1 MGTYIDRRG
10 DPAVRIAFGYS
21 RTDPQTAAMLFVS
34 DERVVWARMTEDEVR
49 ANFMETSVPLVVAIR
64 KLNEVMST
72 GGATFEARRLMWFI
86 QNEPIWMLRLMDAL
100 IAMKT
105 MWRNACLRAVN
116 ATSER

>member
-21 RTDPQTAAMLFVS
+21 TTDPQTAEMLFVS
-34 DERVVWARMTEDEVR
+34 NERVVWERMTEDEVR

-64 KLNEVMST
+64 NLNAVMST

-86 QNEPIWMLRLMDAL
+86 QNEPIWMLRLMDYL

-105 MWRNACLRAVN
+105 MWRKASRRAVKV
-116 ATSER
+116 AYER